1 MTKSFISEEISCIV
15 PKYNCSLQSFVHW
28 FCLLIF
34 HAKSLLSILSIHF
47 TATGLSAFNCK
58 KPWHFLSI
66 LLSNA
71 CRSDNS
77 FDSTYRLLAFKCSK
91 TQIFSFDSRDCFFFG
106 GWFQNPC
113 STLGWRQLLKP
124 KNWIDLF
131 WSKPLFSL
139 QDWRIFD
146 YFVENIQFFSMKN
159 LFCRMQM
166 IPESSGWKTSTN
178 NDLERVR

>member
-15 PKYNCSLQSFVHW
+15 KIYNCSLQSFVHW

-91 TQIFSFDSRDCFFFG
+91 TQTFSFDSRDCFFFG
-106 GWFQNPC
+106 GGFKILVQHLAGDSFWSRKIELIYFGQSHYFLYRTEGFLITLLKTYNSFLWKIFFAECRWFQNPVDGKHQQIM
-113 STLGWRQLLKP
+113 T
-124 KNWIDLF
+124 
-131 WSKPLFSL
+131 
-139 QDWRIFD
+139 
-146 YFVENIQFFSMKN
+146 
-159 LFCRMQM
+159 
-166 IPESSGWKTSTN
+166 
-178 NDLERVR
+178 